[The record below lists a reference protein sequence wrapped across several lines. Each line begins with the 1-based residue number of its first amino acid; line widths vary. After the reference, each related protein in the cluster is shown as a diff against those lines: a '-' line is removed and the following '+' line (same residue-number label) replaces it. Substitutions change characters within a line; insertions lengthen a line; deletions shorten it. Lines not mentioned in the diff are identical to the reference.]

1 MLDVENLVLSFF
13 SDRLQDLKGRM
24 KAINDANDTQ
34 DKQEASAPK
43 LIDVAGQLE
52 EASKE
57 AHLRNYVDDS
67 FENKLAQ
74 AQMLLRLQ
82 SLHENGK
89 IPANLLVGGY
99 TKVMKPKLEEIVHLA
114 KSRKPAK
121 RNNGM
126 DAVEGEGLLGIAAL
140 EQWT

>member
-1 MLDVENLVLSFF
+1 MLSFF

-24 KAINDANDTQ
+24 KAINHANDTQ
-34 DKQEASAPK
+34 DMQEASAPK

-74 AQMLLRLQ
+74 AQILLRLQ

-126 DAVEGEGLLGIAAL
+126 DAIEGEGLLGVAAL